1 MTGAPLTPT
10 PVTRAPRESA
20 FGLRTQL
27 ARFVL
32 TGGLAAVVDYG
43 SYQAM
48 LATGLW
54 IHLAKALAFVL
65 GTLTAYLINRRWTF
79 RARGGGGQFA
89 SVMALYLITFAMQ
102 VGCNAVML
110 ALLPQS
116 PWRITLAFV
125 VAQGTATT
133 INFVVQRTVIFRC

>member
-1 MTGAPLTPT
+1 M
-10 PVTRAPRESA
+10 TRAPREPA
-20 FGLRTQL
+20 LGLRTQL

-54 IHLAKALAFVL
+54 IHLAKALAFIL

-79 RARGGGGQFA
+79 RAVGGGAQFA
-89 SVMALYLITFAMQ
+89 SVMALYGITFAVQ

-110 ALLPQS
+110 ALLAES

-133 INFVVQRTVIFRC
+133 INFIVQRTVIFRCEPR